1 MVPVIMKL
9 LSMVVLGHHCMLRPM
24 HLSVTVVMSI
34 IHSSKALLNPLLTL
48 QFFSYLQDPNMNT
61 QIEKL
66 IDSTVE
72 ILDRDPLSQSEDTY
86 SILLKFTQAIAT
98 ELGEIVV
105 QDPVKDGVRMYFD
118 EKIARYVI
126 KKSVGL

>member
-1 MVPVIMKL
+1 
-9 LSMVVLGHHCMLRPM
+9 
-24 HLSVTVVMSI
+24 
-34 IHSSKALLNPLLTL
+34 
-48 QFFSYLQDPNMNT
+48 MNA

-66 IDSTVE
+66 INDTVE
-72 ILDRDPLSQSEDTY
+72 ILDRDPLDQSEDTY
-86 SILLKFTQAIAT
+86 SILLKFTKSLAT

>member
-1 MVPVIMKL
+1 
-9 LSMVVLGHHCMLRPM
+9 
-24 HLSVTVVMSI
+24 
-34 IHSSKALLNPLLTL
+34 
-48 QFFSYLQDPNMNT
+48 MNA

-66 IDSTVE
+66 IDDTVG
-72 ILDRDPLSQSEDTY
+72 ILDRDPLDQSEDTY
-86 SILLKFTQAIAT
+86 SILLKFTQALAS

-105 QDPVKDGVRMYFD
+105 ADPVKDGVRMYFD